1 MKFYRVTQKNQI
13 KIEKNKVKKSHP
25 LIILRMKSWRYIE
38 TKLERP
44 NHQNENECD
53 CDCDCSYIFRP
64 PKDGEEASDVQRV
77 FWTEWQLYWICP
89 LQRRRQFSALERS
102 PLVFR
107 QYCWRY
113 TLLFFSQAFFLM
125 LKQTTSNTICLAEKL
140 NSAGITCTMTL
151 SNFLKK

>member
-77 FWTEWQLYWICP
+77 F
-89 LQRRRQFSALERS
+89 
-102 PLVFR
+102 
-107 QYCWRY
+107 
-113 TLLFFSQAFFLM
+113 
-125 LKQTTSNTICLAEKL
+125 
-140 NSAGITCTMTL
+140 
-151 SNFLKK
+151 